1 MGSIIVESVSLSL
14 RCVPFFFI
22 FFFHFFF
29 HHLHWQVPSSNAP
42 ANSVIT
48 CTGGFRHHMHWQVP
62 SSFTGDF
69 RHHTPA
75 NSVITHQQI
84 PSSHTSKFRHHTP
97 ANSVITHRHV
107 PSSHTGTF
115 RNHMHR
121 LTAFHGKGICFT
133 ASSSS
138 SRNKCLSKP
147 ETVSLRDLFQMRIQE
162 LLERKQD
169 VIWRDIVQ

>member
-1 MGSIIVESVSLSL
+1 MCTFFLY
-14 RCVPFFFI
+14 FFFS
-22 FFFHFFF
+22 FFFFSSHALASSVIECTSKFR
-29 HHLHWQVPSSNAP
+29 HYMHRRVPSSHAL
-42 ANSVIT
+42 ASSVIIHRR
-48 CTGGFRHHMHWQVP
+48 F
-62 SSFTGDF
+62 
-69 RHHTPA
+69 
-75 NSVITHQQI
+75 